1 MHANEKLPK
10 KQQQTNKQTEKQ
22 KQQLTELWQ
31 WTGEE
36 VEASVCSKRR
46 NDQPIKYA
54 HSSIIGQ

>member
-46 NDQPIKYA
+46 NDQPYN
-54 HSSIIGQ
+54 